1 MHHIQDATVLIFIAV
16 VLTTI
21 ERIGL
26 AVTVGG
32 LAVWL
37 LLR

>member
-1 MHHIQDATVLIFIAV
+1 MHVTDGTLLVMLASIFVAF
-16 VLTTI
+16 

-32 LAVWL
+32 LGIWL